1 MTATHSG
8 SQVTLNWEVIIA
20 LSIPMPVFR
29 AVHGRAPGVRQ
40 VWPNLRRKETNLK
53 ADIQGKRLQAGWK
66 EDFQQA
72 VLRR

>member
-29 AVHGRAPGVRQ
+29 AVQGRAPGVRQ